1 MWFLFKNN
9 ENFFTFLIIIFFLA
23 GLIFHLIP
31 FTQKYVL
38 AITDITMLLTNSI
51 VLFFVFREQENKKLF
66 YWSIIT
72 FILTFLTELMG
83 VRTGLIF
90 GAYHYGETMLI
101 QLFNIPIV
109 IGMNWVILMLGSYS
123 LARMIFRRSVFIP
136 LFSSLLIVGF
146 DFLMEEVAMKLDY
159 WQWDRNNIPLQNY
172 IAWFFISLIFSSILV
187 LFKVNVKSKILK
199 VYFLIQLGFFTVL
212 RLFLV

>member
-1 MWFLFKNN
+1 MKTLFKNK
-9 ENFFTFLIIIFFLA
+9 ESFFTYLIIIFFLA

-31 FTQKYVL
+31 YTQKYVL

-51 VLFFVFREQENKKLF
+51 VLFFVLREQKNKILL
-66 YWSIIT
+66 YWSILT
-72 FILTFLTELMG
+72 FILTFLTELIG

-90 GAYHYGETMLI
+90 GTYQYGQTMLI
-101 QLFNIPIV
+101 QLFNIPVV

-123 LARMIFRRSVFIP
+123 LAQMTFRRAVFVP

-159 WQWDRNNIPLQNY
+159 WQWAGNKIPLQNY
-172 IAWFFISLIFSSILV
+172 IAWFFISLIFSTILV
-187 LFKVNVKSKILK
+187 LFKVNVESKILK
-199 VYFLIQLGFFTVL
+199 VYFLIQLGFFIVL
-212 RLFLV
+212 RLFLI